1 MFLDVKEL
9 AVHKLNIRK
18 RYAPGNIDY
27 HTADLKQ
34 IEPLEVVATAELIE
48 SQIRVS
54 GQLDTK
60 IELQC
65 ARCLDPVVEDV
76 ERRFDL
82 FYSPMP
88 KLTKPEEQQWGISI
102 QSTPPG
108 EPFAVYKLLTSQS
121 GSGLCLWTDSV
132 RKGTVPEMA
141 GCDGAG
147 SFNERWVLS

>member
-1 MFLDVKEL
+1 MSTTARGAESMFLDVKEL

-88 KLTKPEEQQWGISI
+88 NRTKRRKDRWKDLAAD
-102 QSTPPG
+102 PG
-108 EPFAVYKLLTSQS
+108 FDKATGLFLPAVWDDSMCS
-121 GSGLCLWTDSV
+121 GF
-132 RKGTVPEMA
+132 R
-141 GCDGAG
+141 
-147 SFNERWVLS
+147 